1 MRPGPRASQRL
12 QICPATGPFRL
23 EVFDF
28 GLQPV
33 LVVPSPYTLVLR
45 GNPTGRES
53 HPVPS
58 LGTKIRQLRIAA
70 GLTQRDLGEKVGV
83 SFTHISKIEAD
94 KEPASAD
101 LLKRIARAV
110 KSDPD
115 ELLLFAHKVP
125 EDLSRVVTEKGEI
138 APRFLRS
145 WKRGE
150 FSDADVEQFLKR
162 HKKE

>member
-1 MRPGPRASQRL
+1 MP
-12 QICPATGPFRL
+12 
-23 EVFDF
+23 
-28 GLQPV
+28 
-33 LVVPSPYTLVLR
+33 TL
-45 GNPTGRES
+45 GA
-53 HPVPS
+53 
-58 LGTKIRQLRIAA
+58 KIRQLRIAA
-70 GLTQRDLGEKVGV
+70 GLTQRDLGEKAEV

-110 KSDPD
+110 KTDPD

-125 EDLSRVVTEKGEI
+125 EDLSRVMTEKGEI

-150 FSDADVEQFLKR
+150 FSDAEVEQFLKK
-162 HKKE
+162 HKKP